1 MGRIISLF
9 TMILVGFLVILFST
23 TNRAPVELDPWPLPQ
38 SLSVSPP
45 IYVVVIITAVLAFI
59 AGGIVAWFSGGRARR
74 RARLAS
80 RRAHNLEK
88 DLSTLNERIDDLE
101 KKRKSES

>member
-1 MGRIISLF
+1 MGRIISF
-9 TMILVGFLVILFST
+9 ITMLLVGFLVVLFSI
-23 TNRAPVELDPWPLPQ
+23 TNREPVALDLWPLP
-38 SLSVSPP
+38 LGIDVP
-45 IYVVVIITAVLAFI
+45 IYAVVIATAVIGFI

-74 RARLAS
+74 RARQAS

-101 KKRKSES
+101 KKRREKA

>member
-1 MGRIISLF
+1 MGRIISF
-9 TMILVGFLVILFST
+9 ITMMVVGILVILFSI
-23 TNRAPVELDPWPLPQ
+23 TNRQSVALDLWPLP
-38 SLSVSPP
+38 LFVDVP
-45 IYVVVIITAVLAFI
+45 IYAVVIAAAVIGFI

-74 RARLAS
+74 RARVES

-101 KKRKSES
+101 NQRREKV

>member
-1 MGRIISLF
+1 MGRIIAFF
-9 TMILVGFLVILFST
+9 TMVLVGFLLILFSIS
-23 TNRAPVELDPWPLPQ
+23 NRAPVSLDFWPLPFTKPVPVY
-38 SLSVSPP
+38 S
-45 IYVVVIITAVLAFI
+45 IVIATAVLAFL
-59 AGGIVAWFSGGRARR
+59 AGGIVAWYSGGRARR

>member
-1 MGRIISLF
+1 MGRIISF
-9 TMILVGFLVILFST
+9 ITMIVVGFVVILFSI
-23 TNRAPVELDPWPLPQ
+23 TNRQSVVLDLWPLP
-38 SLSVSPP
+38 LFVDVP
-45 IYVVVIITAVLAFI
+45 IYGVVIATAVIGFI

-74 RARLAS
+74 RARVES

-101 KKRKSES
+101 KKHREKV

>member
-1 MGRIISLF
+1 MGRIISFF
-9 TMILVGFLVILFST
+9 TMLVVGFLVILFSI
-23 TNRAPVELDPWPLPQ
+23 TNRQSVALDLWPLP
-38 SLSVSPP
+38 LFVDVP
-45 IYVVVIITAVLAFI
+45 IYAVVIATAVIGFI

-74 RARLAS
+74 RARVES

-101 KKRKSES
+101 KKRREKV